1 MSVGLSES
9 ELKLVQGALRKCAGL
24 RRAVIFGSR
33 AKGNAKA
40 ASDVDIA
47 VWGLTDG
54 RDVARLALE
63 LDDLPLP
70 YKFDVVGFES
80 IQNPDLKAHVERV
93 GVPLFEA

>member
-1 MSVGLSES
+1 MNAGLSDS
-9 ELKLVQGALRKCAGL
+9 ELALVRGVLRGHAGL

-54 RDVARLALE
+54 RDVARLALA

-70 YKFDVVGFES
+70 YKFDVVGFET

-93 GVPLFEA
+93 GIPLFEA